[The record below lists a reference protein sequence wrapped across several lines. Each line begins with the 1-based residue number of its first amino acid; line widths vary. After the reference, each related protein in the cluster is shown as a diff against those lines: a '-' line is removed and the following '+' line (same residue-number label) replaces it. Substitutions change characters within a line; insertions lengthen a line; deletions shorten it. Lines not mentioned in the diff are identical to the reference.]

1 MVVLARCSP
10 RFAACQLI
18 VVLEVV
24 VVHLWRDFPCS
35 ARVVQVEVERCHGVV
50 GLLILVVELGAVE
63 CVGSVALLGISHL
76 CVDIEALV
84 VAQVDLS
91 EGLSFLKVA
100 VFSATIR
107 ALVAT
112 AGRVGVCPLAC
123 GE

>member
-1 MVVLARCSP
+1 MVVLARSST

-24 VVHLWRDFPCS
+24 VIELWSDLPRLVW
-35 ARVVQVEVERCHGVV
+35 VVQVEVDRCHGVV

-84 VAQVDLS
+84 AAQVDLS

-100 VFSATIR
+100 VLRATIR

>member
-24 VVHLWRDFPCS
+24 VIELWSDLPRLVW
-35 ARVVQVEVERCHGVV
+35 VVQVEVDRRHGVV

-63 CVGSVALLGISHL
+63 CVGAVALLGISHL
-76 CVDIEALV
+76 CVDIEVLV

-91 EGLSFLKVA
+91 EALSFLKVA
-100 VFSATIR
+100 VLRASIR
-107 ALVAT
+107 SLVAT

>member
-1 MVVLARCSP
+1 MVVLARSST

-24 VVHLWRDFPCS
+24 VIELWSDLPRLVW
-35 ARVVQVEVERCHGVV
+35 VVQVEVDRCHGVV

-100 VFSATIR
+100 VLRATIR

>member
-1 MVVLARCSP
+1 MVVLARSSV

-24 VVHLWRDFPCS
+24 VIELWSDLPRLVW
-35 ARVVQVEVERCHGVV
+35 VVQVEVDRCHGVV

-84 VAQVDLS
+84 AAQVDLS

-100 VFSATIR
+100 VLRATIR
-107 ALVAT
+107 ALVAS

>member
-1 MVVLARCSP
+1 MVVLARSSA

-24 VVHLWRDFPCS
+24 VIELWSDLPRLVW
-35 ARVVQVEVERCHGVV
+35 VVQVEVDRCHGVV

-84 VAQVDLS
+84 AAQVDLS

-100 VFSATIR
+100 VLRATIR

>member
-1 MVVLARCSP
+1 MVVLARSST

-24 VVHLWRDFPCS
+24 VIELWSDLPRLVW
-35 ARVVQVEVERCHGVV
+35 VVQVEVDRCHGVV

-100 VFSATIR
+100 VLRATIR

-112 AGRVGVCPLAC
+112 AG
-123 GE
+123 